1 MSVMKEMDNYFE
13 KEYQDT
19 KAILEEKP
27 NWVKSEK
34 EIVNNA
40 IQRCLGVSMFAQLCG
55 VTYQEAL
62 VYEYYKEKL
71 ESLLK

>member
-34 EIVNNA
+34 EIVNNT